1 MQLLSTARQMPGKK
15 NQEMKRQTES
25 SMVVARKWGEEEMMS
40 YCLMVTEFQ
49 LEKVKRF

>member
-1 MQLLSTARQMPGKK
+1 
-15 NQEMKRQTES
+15 
-25 SMVVARKWGEEEMMS
+25 MVVARKWGEEEMS